1 MDLTAE
7 MQNYNKVK
15 DIVLNKLVEEGLL
28 EQSDR
33 DEFGERCQ
41 VLTYRGKWFSKW
53 FDKNVKAND
62 PTANEDNYYIRIVE
76 LKEREDDVDK
86 LLRRTTGNYDE

>member
-1 MDLTAE
+1 MS
-7 MQNYNKVK
+7 NYNKVK

-28 EQSDR
+28 DKSDA

-41 VLTYRGKWFSKW
+41 VLVYKGKWFSKW
-53 FDKNVKAND
+53 FDKNIKAED
-62 PTANEDNYYIRIVE
+62 PEANSDSYYIRMVE